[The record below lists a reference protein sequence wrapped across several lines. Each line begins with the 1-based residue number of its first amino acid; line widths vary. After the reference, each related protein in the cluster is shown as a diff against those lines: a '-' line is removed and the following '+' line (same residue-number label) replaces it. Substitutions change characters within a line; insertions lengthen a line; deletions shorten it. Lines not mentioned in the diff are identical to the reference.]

1 MWQSIDLDDRTKT
14 LELEVVGRLEDS
26 EDAEIQEGIRWAIL
40 ALQLA
45 QEILAGLTVP
55 EHSSI
60 QPLLRE
66 RARVLGGGL
75 SRAEL
80 EVVSKFLGGQS
91 PEAIAEERG
100 LSARTVSNQIRS
112 GCRRLGFRDRREL
125 KGWVSGASGYIL
137 TRPPED

>member
-1 MWQSIDLDDRTKT
+1 M
-14 LELEVVGRLEDS
+14 EDS
-26 EDAEIQEGIRWAIL
+26 EDAEIQEGIRRAIL

-45 QEILAGLTVP
+45 QEILAWLTAP
-55 EHSSI
+55 EDCSI

-66 RARVLGGGL
+66 RARVLGSWL
-75 SRAEL
+75 TRAEL
-80 EVVSKFLGGQS
+80 EVVSKFLGGLS

-112 GCRRLGFRDRREL
+112 GCRRLGFRDRREM
-125 KGWVSGASGYIL
+125 KGWLSAASGYIL